1 MGGTS
6 MMSYTGGLEEMI
18 YDYDRDSWEWH
29 VMQTAIETL
38 EKYSK
43 MENELNSRISYL
55 EEHSGTLH
63 EIIHG
68 QTDVGSKKCN
78 VCGWRK

>member
-1 MGGTS
+1 MIRPWEDAAS
-6 MMSYTGGLEEMI
+6 DILEVRENM
-18 YDYDRDSWEWH
+18 DRDSWE
-29 VMQTAIETL
+29 L
-38 EKYSK
+38 EALTESLDAVRKAALL
-43 MENELNSRISYL
+43 ENELNARISEL
-55 EEHSGTLH
+55 EEHAGTLH